1 MAETWGPWADKIS
14 AGERLARLRSLRAC
28 VTAGFG
34 VSPPVVKALF
44 LAESLDPDDLAAAAV
59 AWQAF
64 PARDLRKALG
74 VYGKL
79 YDPKITKVGVEA

>member
-1 MAETWGPWADKIS
+1 MAEAWGPWAETIT
-14 AGERLARLRSLRAC
+14 AGERLARLRALRAC

-44 LAESLDPDDLAAAAV
+44 LAESLEPEDLAAAALE
-59 AWQAF
+59 WQRF
-64 PARDLRKALG
+64 PARDLRKALS

>member
-14 AGERLARLRSLRAC
+14 AGERLARLRSLRLS

-59 AWQAF
+59 AWSRF
-64 PARDLRKALG
+64 PALDGRKAMSL
-74 VYGKL
+74 YGKL
-79 YDPKITKVGVEA
+79 YDPKITKVGVGA